1 MLFVVLTLFFG
12 AGSLTSIVGFVLVSL
27 RHRELDRQFEVRQRE
42 RDKRE
47 SERLLEHEKRD
58 RDRDFDRRSE
68 LLERE
73 QRETERWKRQ
83 LEREW
88 ERIAREGEREQERL
102 QRQRL
107 QRDKEREARQQR
119 EIGRLLERLHAS
131 DKVNAATDRMMGVF
145 RSEYSDGFDDDET
158 DSPTSQSSPGGPA
171 PNAA

>member
-1 MLFVVLTLFFG
+1 MEWLNQLDGSTVIVVLTLLFG
-12 AGSLTSIVGFVLVSL
+12 AGGIASVIGIIIVFLNYRETS
-27 RHRELDRQFEVRQRE
+27 RQFEVRQRE
-42 RDKRE
+42 REKRE
-47 SERLLEHEKRD
+47 SERLVERVKRD

-73 QRETERWKRQ
+73 KKH
-83 LEREW
+83 LERE
-88 ERIAREGEREQERL
+88 RERL
-102 QRQRL
+102 E
-107 QRDKEREARQQR
+107 RDKEREARQQR

-145 RSEYSDGFDDDET
+145 RSEYSDGFDEDET

>member
-1 MLFVVLTLFFG
+1 MEWLNQLDGSTVIVVLTLLFG
-12 AGSLTSIVGFVLVSL
+12 AGGIASVIGIIIVFLNYRETS
-27 RHRELDRQFEVRQRE
+27 RQFEVRQRE
-42 RDKRE
+42 REKRE
-47 SERLLEHEKRD
+47 SERLVERVKRD

-73 QRETERWKRQ
+73 KKH
-83 LEREW
+83 LERE
-88 ERIAREGEREQERL
+88 RERL
-102 QRQRL
+102 E
-107 QRDKEREARQQR
+107 RDKEREARQQR

-145 RSEYSDGFDDDET
+145 RSEYSDYLDEDET